1 MEVTAVRIDIC
12 IFRTKLHLNRHTPG
26 FSEYLQPLQYRVTLS
41 LPYKRLEIVRR
52 SLPPL
57 EREMLTIIL
66 AAATRG
72 GMIRFPCRTPIRSTK
87 RLHQFTLEL
96 R

>member
-1 MEVTAVRIDIC
+1 MKVTAVRIDIC

-26 FSEYLQPLQYRVTLS
+26 FSEYLQPFQYSVALS
-41 LPYKRLEIVRR
+41 LPYKRLEVIRR

-72 GMIRFPCRTPIRSTK
+72 GMIRFPRRPPIRSTE
-87 RLHQFTLEL
+87 RLHKFTLEL